1 MGEQIDLFEASAAAV
16 GYLYQLR
23 KALYLCVEQTGA
35 GPDWSVAIEAGD
47 DIEVHEDA
55 GPGLYQ
61 LKHRARGPR

>member
-1 MGEQIDLFEASAAAV
+1 MGEQIDLFEASASAV

-23 KALYLCVEQTGA
+23 KALYFCVEQTGA

-61 LKHRARGPR
+61 LKHRAPGPR